1 MGRFFTIRLK
11 DLLFTAS
18 IGVFDQE
25 RSVGNQ
31 FNVNVEI
38 KTGASE
44 FVTEDLSTSISYA
57 DVYDLV
63 SEVMAKEWLLLE
75 SAAQNIAEAIDN
87 KYPGIIA
94 ARVRLE
100 KLAVPI
106 IGMQGTAEV
115 EYTIGK

>member
-94 ARVRLE
+94 ARVRIE
-100 KLAVPI
+100 QLAVPL

-115 EYTIGK
+115 EYAIGK

>member
-44 FVTEDLSTSISYA
+44 FVTEDL
-57 DVYDLV
+57 
-63 SEVMAKEWLLLE
+63 
-75 SAAQNIAEAIDN
+75 
-87 KYPGIIA
+87 
-94 ARVRLE
+94 
-100 KLAVPI
+100 
-106 IGMQGTAEV
+106 
-115 EYTIGK
+115 